1 MVRRSRWGVSHGH
14 RGPGRVGSGFPDHR
28 PCTGGGKPWRGS
40 CSSRPA
46 VVPSFSNAGQCPPLL
61 PISPWPTAPR
71 GCIGGVPCPQGIGR
85 VWDQDLQL
93 RYLVDGSPTCAP
105 AHFSLP
111 PVSSFSDGASVLCS
125 CSSRPA
131 VVPVFAA
138 AILQQRR
145 LTFCAPAHLAYCP
158 AWPLSERGN
167 SPFRSGGCRWGE
179 SGFSWASLERSQ
191 KYWWH

>member
-1 MVRRSRWGVSHGH
+1 MRCSWWGASHGH
-14 RGPGRVGSGFPDHR
+14 RGPGRVGSGFVGHWF
-28 PCTGGGKPWRGS
+28 CAGGGKPWRGS

-46 VVPSFSNAGQCPPLL
+46 VVPSFSNAGQCPALL

-93 RYLVDGSPTCAP
+93 RYSVDGSPTCAP

-111 PVSSFSDGASVLCS
+111 PVSSFSDGTSVLCS

-131 VVPVFAA
+131 VVPAFAA

-145 LTFCAPAHLAYCP
+145 STFCAPAHLDWRTVP
-158 AWPLSERGN
+158 RG
-167 SPFRSGGCRWGE
+167 RCRRGE
-179 SGFSWASLERSQ
+179 FTVS
-191 KYWWH
+191 